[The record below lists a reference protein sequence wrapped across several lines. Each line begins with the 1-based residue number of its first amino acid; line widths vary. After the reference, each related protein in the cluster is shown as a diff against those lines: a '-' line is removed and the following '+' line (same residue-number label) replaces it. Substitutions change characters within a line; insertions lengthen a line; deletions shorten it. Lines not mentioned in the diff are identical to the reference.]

1 MKVIQNWFIMNDRP
15 RHILG
20 VFLSIYIHVLVIGIF
35 LGLSVLA
42 KPEILEIREISF
54 IDLTVEPETEVIKKP
69 VIKKKNR
76 FQRLFSKK
84 SDDSQIL
91 KDRVEKPINDK
102 PVTPGRRLDMK
113 RKQAPINL
121 ARNDPVRLSKSKTSD
136 ILKISPAKG
145 TQTNKKIVPAPT
157 PINIVPAPTP
167 INLHQ
172 KNNLKLSGTTLKLS
186 GTTRKHNLPT
196 AKTPK
201 LQISLAKKELNIE
214 PEKSEKQPQLFQ
226 QPSKNLQLTPAGLK
240 KSRTFITGQLASR
253 KILHKSTPKFPLW
266 AKKQGVGATISMNF
280 TVMEDGRVKENIV
293 VVRTSGSKGWDDAVK
308 QALKEWR
315 FAPLS
320 TKGRMDQTGVI
331 YFQFVI
337 D

>member
-84 SDDSQIL
+84 SDDAQIL

-102 PVTPGRRLDMK
+102 SITPGRRLDMK

-121 ARNDPVRLSKSKTSD
+121 AQNAPVMLSKSKTSD

-157 PINIVPAPTP
+157 PIN
-167 INLHQ
+167 LDQ
-172 KNNLKLSGTTLKLS
+172 KNNLKLS

-196 AKTPK
+196 TKTPK
-201 LQISLAKKELNIE
+201 PQISLAKKKLNIE
-214 PEKSEKQPQLFQ
+214 PEKSEKQPQPFQ
-226 QPSKNLQLTPAGLK
+226 QPSKNLQLTPAGRK

-280 TVMEDGRVKENIV
+280 TVMEDGRVKENIL
-293 VVRTSGSKGWDDAVK
+293 VVRTSGSKEWDDAVK

-320 TKGRMDQTGVI
+320 TKGRRDQTGVI
-331 YFQFVI
+331 TFQFVI

>member
-1 MKVIQNWFIMNDRP
+1 MNDRP

-42 KPEILEIREISF
+42 KPEVLEIREISF

-69 VIKKKNR
+69 VIKKKNL
-76 FQRLFSKK
+76 FQRQFSKK
-84 SDDSQIL
+84 SDDAQIL

-102 PVTPGRRLDMK
+102 SITPGRRLDMK

-121 ARNDPVRLSKSKTSD
+121 AQNAPVMLSKSKTSD

-145 TQTNKKIVPAPT
+145 TQTNKKIVS
-157 PINIVPAPTP
+157 APTP
-167 INLHQ
+167 INLDR
-172 KNNLKLSGTTLKLS
+172 KNNLKLS

-196 AKTPK
+196 TKTRKP
-201 LQISLAKKELNIE
+201 QISLAKKKLNIE
-214 PEKSEKQPQLFQ
+214 PEKSEKQPQPFQ
-226 QPSKNLQLTPAGLK
+226 QPSKNLQLTPAGRK

-253 KILHKSTPKFPLW
+253 KILHKSTPKFPFW

-280 TVMEDGRVKENIV
+280 TVMEDGRVKENIL
-293 VVRTSGSKGWDDAVK
+293 VVRTSGSKEWDDAVI

-320 TKGRMDQTGVI
+320 TKGRRDQTGVI
-331 YFQFVI
+331 TFQFVI

>member
-35 LGLSVLA
+35 FGLSVFV

-76 FQRLFSKK
+76 SQRLFSKK
-84 SDDSQIL
+84 SDDAQIL

-121 ARNDPVRLSKSKTSD
+121 AQNAPVMLSKSKTSD

-145 TQTNKKIVPAPT
+145 TKTNKKT
-157 PINIVPAPTP
+157 VPAPTP

-214 PEKSEKQPQLFQ
+214 PEKSKKQPQLFQ
-226 QPSKNLQLTPAGLK
+226 QPSKILQLTPAGLK
-240 KSRTFITGQLASR
+240 KSRTFITGKLASR

-280 TVMEDGRVKENIV
+280 TVMEDGRVKENIL

-320 TKGRMDQTGVI
+320 TKGRRDQTGVI
-331 YFQFVI
+331 TFQFVI

>member
-42 KPEILEIREISF
+42 KPEVLEIREISF

-69 VIKKKNR
+69 VIKKKNL
-76 FQRLFSKK
+76 FQRQFSKK

-91 KDRVEKPINDK
+91 KDRVEEPINDK
-102 PVTPGRRLDMK
+102 SITPGRRLDMK

-121 ARNDPVRLSKSKTSD
+121 ARNAPVMLSKSKTSD

-157 PINIVPAPTP
+157 PINIVSAPTP
-167 INLHQ
+167 INLDR
-172 KNNLKLSGTTLKLS
+172 KNNLKLS

-196 AKTPK
+196 TKTRKP
-201 LQISLAKKELNIE
+201 QISLAKKKLNIE
-214 PEKSEKQPQLFQ
+214 PEKSEKQPQPFQ
-226 QPSKNLQLTPAGLK
+226 QPSKNLQLTLAGLK

-253 KILHKSTPKFPLW
+253 KILHKSTPKFPFW

-280 TVMEDGRVKENIV
+280 TVMEDGRVKENIL
-293 VVRTSGSKGWDDAVK
+293 VVRTSGSKEWDDAVI

-320 TKGRMDQTGVI
+320 TKGRRDQTGVI
-331 YFQFVI
+331 TFQFVI

>member
-1 MKVIQNWFIMNDRP
+1 MNDRP

-42 KPEILEIREISF
+42 KPEVLEIREISF

-69 VIKKKNR
+69 VIKKKNL
-76 FQRLFSKK
+76 FQRQFSKK
-84 SDDSQIL
+84 SDDAQIL

-102 PVTPGRRLDMK
+102 SITPGRRLDMK

-121 ARNDPVRLSKSKTSD
+121 ARNAPVMLSKSKTSD

-157 PINIVPAPTP
+157 PIN
-167 INLHQ
+167 LDR
-172 KNNLKLSGTTLKLS
+172 KNNLKLS

-196 AKTPK
+196 TKTRKP
-201 LQISLAKKELNIE
+201 QISLAKKKLNIE
-214 PEKSEKQPQLFQ
+214 PEKSEKQPQPFQ

-280 TVMEDGRVKENIV
+280 TVMEDGRVKENIL
-293 VVRTSGSKGWDDAVK
+293 VVRTSGSKEWDDAVI

-320 TKGRMDQTGVI
+320 TKGRRDQTGVI
-331 YFQFVI
+331 TFQFVI

>member
-54 IDLTVEPETEVIKKP
+54 IDLTVEAETEVMTEVIKKP
-69 VIKKKNR
+69 VIKKKNL
-76 FQRLFSKK
+76 FQRQFSKK

-102 PVTPGRRLDMK
+102 SVTPGRRLDMK

-121 ARNDPVRLSKSKTSD
+121 AQNDPVMLSKSKTSD

-157 PINIVPAPTP
+157 PIN
-167 INLHQ
+167 LDQ

-186 GTTRKHNLPT
+186 GTTRMHNLPT

-201 LQISLAKKELNIE
+201 PQISLAKKKLNIE

-253 KILHKSTPKFPLW
+253 KILHKSTPKFPFW

-280 TVMEDGRVKENIV
+280 TVMEDGRVKENIL
-293 VVRTSGSKGWDDAVK
+293 VVRTSGSKAWDDAVK

-320 TKGRMDQTGVI
+320 TNGRRDQTGVI
-331 YFQFVI
+331 TFQFVI